1 MVLIILFLTM
11 IINFVKSATFQIV
24 QDVNYQFM

>member
-1 MVLIILFLTM
+1 MVLTILFLTM
-11 IINFVKSATFQIV
+11 IINFVNSATFQIV